1 MSSTRSDIARSQ
13 RMTAGTLAALPYANM
28 ATPFYAASQ
37 AKKGRKAA
45 VAGRTLGRTTLEG
58 SAAALPAGALY
69 ALAARS
75 GNTKAA
81 IAARLAGAVGV
92 AGASAHGAS
101 RAMRNAQKRG
111 DIGKSL
117 LEVSKAWRGEQG
129 DKRNSKYALAAYG
142 GAAAGSVAVLS
153 TPNSKRVNAA
163 RRGVQAQLPTE
174 LERYLHR
181 NPSVERPGP
190 MKVMRLARAAD
201 RAVPGRNALVQR
213 GRMGALAGAALA
225 TGGYGVYRAG
235 KKK

>member
-1 MSSTRSDIARSQ
+1 MSSTSSDLARSQ

-28 ATPFYAASQ
+28 VTPFYAASQ

-45 VAGRTLGRTTLEG
+45 VGGRTFGRTTLEA
-58 SAAALPAGALY
+58 SADSLPAGALY
-69 ALAARS
+69 ALASRS
-75 GNTKAA
+75 GNAKAA

-117 LEVSKAWRGEQG
+117 LDVSKAWRGEQA
-129 DKRNSKYALAAYG
+129 DKRNTKYLGA
-142 GAAAGSVAVLS
+142 AAAGSVVGRVAVS
-153 TPNSKRVNAA
+153 SNSSARRVTAA
-163 RRGVQAQLPTE
+163 RQSVQAQFPTE

-181 NPSVERPGP
+181 NPGVERPGP
-190 MKVMRLARAAD
+190 MKTMRLARAAD

-235 KKK
+235 KQK